1 MESNALQAVVKIV
14 GMHGLQGALKAKIF
28 LENPRDILLYTL
40 YEESGAPVGRVKKYQ
55 EQAKTSI
62 LILPEIHDRTQAES
76 WIHKTLYMRVE
87 DLPPLPQ
94 EIYYHQDLVGCTVVD
109 RNKAPIATVQGLYNF
124 GTEDLLELLVHAT
137 GTHVYAPFR
146 QEIFLEIK
154 AQERLLIVD
163 KESLDPFIEL
173 NT

>member
-1 MESNALQAVVKIV
+1 MESNSLQAVVKIV
-14 GMHGLQGALKAKIF
+14 GVHGLKGALKAKIF
-28 LENPRDILLYTL
+28 LENPEDILLYTL
-40 YEESGAPVGRVKKYQ
+40 YEESGVPIGRVKKYQ
-55 EQAKTSI
+55 EQAKTSS
-62 LILPEIHDRTQAES
+62 LIFPEIHDRTQAET

-87 DLPPLPQ
+87 DLPSLPQ
-94 EIYYHQDLVGCTVVD
+94 EIYYHQDLVGCKVVD
-109 RNKAPIATVQGLYNF
+109 RNNNLIATVQNLHNF

-154 AQERLLIVD
+154 VQEHLLIVD
-163 KESLDPFIEL
+163 KEALDPFIEL